1 MTDYLA
7 YLSIGAAVG
16 YVIVILWMILRGY
29 FDEDGKLE

>member
-16 YVIVILWMILRGY
+16 YVIVILWMVLRGY